1 MNATAS
7 APNIRATAAS
17 LQSTHID
24 TSGLLR
30 PLPVLKARRALNT
43 MQSGQCLR
51 VIATGSKAPGDFAA
65 YCEQSGDA
73 LRQVTQDGERHLIVV
88 QKR

>member
-1 MNATAS
+1 MTEPAIAQE
-7 APNIRATAAS
+7 
-17 LQSTHID
+17 LD
-24 TSGLLR
+24 TGGQLC

-51 VIATGSKAPGDFAA
+51 VIATDAKAPDDFAA
-65 YCEQSGDA
+65 FCQQSGDR
-73 LRQVTQDGERHLIVV
+73 LLDVQRDGERFRIVV